1 VQTTLPVPLA
11 DGLSGVAVDSAG
23 DVFVTNTGSDSA
35 EPAVLER
42 PAGSSTLQTLPFG
55 PLSDPWSI
63 AVDGAGDVFVTE
75 LFQGVNAV
83 LELPAG
89 SSAQQVL
96 PFAGLNAP
104 EGVAVDAAGDVFAA
118 NTGANDVLE
127 LPAQPGG
134 GYGPQLTL
142 PFTGLNQPSA
152 VTVGAAGDIF
162 VGDGGNSRVVE
173 LPAGA
178 TSSSQQVTVP
188 FTGLNLYGGNFPS
201 PNELAVDAAGDL
213 YSAIFE
219 GDDYQLAGYE
229 ASSTALTSL
238 SPAVPVAGQP
248 FTVNVT
254 VSGAPAAGGGVF
266 SGAPSGPVTVSDGN
280 GQTCTATLSGGSGSC
295 QLTEAATG
303 PYTLTASYPGLGAFT
318 ASSGTAGVN
327 VDTGPAFVTASP
339 PLTAIAGS
347 AYGYTFTASG
357 TPAPRYALAAGP
369 RPGCRSTPPPG
380 CCRVRSRPGR
390 SRSATR

>member
-1 VQTTLPVPLA
+1 MQTTLPVPLA

-127 LPAQPGG
+127 LPARR
-134 GYGPQLTL
+134 
-142 PFTGLNQPSA
+142 
-152 VTVGAAGDIF
+152 AGD
-162 VGDGGNSRVVE
+162 
-173 LPAGA
+173 
-178 TSSSQQVTVP
+178 TV
-188 FTGLNLYGGNFPS
+188 
-201 PNELAVDAAGDL
+201 
-213 YSAIFE
+213 
-219 GDDYQLAGYE
+219 
-229 ASSTALTSL
+229 L
-238 SPAVPVAGQP
+238 S
-248 FTVNVT
+248 
-254 VSGAPAAGGGVF
+254 
-266 SGAPSGPVTVSDGN
+266 
-280 GQTCTATLSGGSGSC
+280 
-295 QLTEAATG
+295 
-303 PYTLTASYPGLGAFT
+303 
-318 ASSGTAGVN
+318 
-327 VDTGPAFVTASP
+327 
-339 PLTAIAGS
+339 
-347 AYGYTFTASG
+347 
-357 TPAPRYALAAGP
+357 
-369 RPGCRSTPPPG
+369 
-380 CCRVRSRPGR
+380 
-390 SRSATR
+390 